1 MSEFA
6 RLILLVA
13 LAGAA
18 LTALGGAAIW
28 YMDEERRLRRALTH
42 VLPAMV
48 VMSLGMSF
56 VFIPTATVALH
67 AVDHH
72 DAGVASA
79 MINTSQQV
87 GGSLGT
93 ALMNTVAVTATS
105 AYLAANAAQGQMAMP
120 AALTEGFTHGFYVG
134 AGLLLTA
141 AVVVFF
147 MIRVGADAAAE
158 EDEVPVHVG

>member
-1 MSEFA
+1 
-6 RLILLVA
+6 
-13 LAGAA
+13 
-18 LTALGGAAIW
+18 
-28 YMDEERRLRRALTH
+28 
-42 VLPAMV
+42 
-48 VMSLGMSF
+48 LGMSF

-67 AVDHH
+67 GVDHH

-105 AYLAANAAQGQMAMP
+105 AYLVSHAADGQAAMP
-120 AALTEGFTHGFYVG
+120 EALTQGFTRGFYVG

-141 AVVVFF
+141 AVVVLL
-147 MIRVGADAAAE
+147 MVRIGASAAAE
-158 EDEVPVHVG
+158 EDEASASVHIG